1 MPSLLSLI
9 LYHSLL
15 LSHSC
20 KWCKKKNITYFEDVR
35 VCIVFVFG
43 FDVFK
48 KKFDL
53 KKKNQGE
60 INLEYCKW

>member
-9 LYHSLL
+9 LYLFFSLTL
-15 LSHSC
+15 VSDV
-20 KWCKKKNITYFEDVR
+20 KKKNITYFEDVR

-60 INLEYCKW
+60 INLEYCK